1 MRTKELDKLGR
12 EQLDKLGREQLDKL
26 GREVDEAFKRINK
39 LEHDCARD
47 TPALNGGAI
56 CDTKTADYLRK
67 RDTLIKYLR
76 EKTTE
81 SDWHGVSD
89 AANDLRVL
97 EAEHA
102 K

>member
-1 MRTKELDKLGR
+1 MRTKELDKLG
-12 EQLDKLGREQLDKL
+12 LDKL

-39 LEHDCARD
+39 LEHDCAPRVKFQVW
-47 TPALNGGAI
+47 GKYGW
-56 CDTKTADYLRK
+56 CTAYAKVSMLHANISLMRGYG
-67 RDTLIKYLR
+67 IKFR
-76 EKTTE
+76 I
-81 SDWHGVSD
+81 VSD

>member
-1 MRTKELDKLGR
+1 MRTK
-12 EQLDKLGREQLDKL
+12 QLDKL

-47 TPALNGGAI
+47 TTPTKQHVTI

-67 RDTLIKYLR
+67 RDILIKYLR

>member
-1 MRTKELDKLGR
+1 MRTKELDKL
-12 EQLDKLGREQLDKL
+12 EQLDKL
-26 GREVDEAFKRINK
+26 GREVDEAFKRISK

-47 TPALNGGAI
+47 TTPTKQHVTI
-56 CDTKTADYLRK
+56 CDTKTANYLRK

-76 EKTTE
+76 EKTDE
-81 SDWHGVSD
+81 KDWHGVSD

-97 EAEHA
+97 EAEHV